1 MPDTEDSKEILGYAA
16 DVRKFE
22 IDLFWKRSTFFW
34 AFSTTAVGAY
44 GFANGHPGLQFAA
57 GCFGIVCAVIWS
69 LVNRGSK
76 YWQLVWERKVEVVQ
90 QEAIHLDLFSKRAN
104 PTVEQ
109 SWKWGA
115 MHFSVSALATALS
128 DFTVILW
135 FGLIVRASALGPHI
149 SSGYAEIALALVTI
163 IYLAVVMA
171 WCNRNEE
178 NQKRW
183 LWRLLFI
190 FFGKPPDLK

>member
-1 MPDTEDSKEILGYAA
+1 MPDTEDSKQILTYAA

-34 AFSTTAVGAY
+34 AFSTTALGAY
-44 GFANGHPGLQFAA
+44 GFANNHPGLQFAA
-57 GCFGIVCAVIWS
+57 GCFGLVCAVVWT

-76 YWQLVWERKVEVVQ
+76 YWQEVWEKKVEAVQ
-90 QEAIHLDLFSKRAN
+90 PGAINFDLFSKRTN
-104 PTVEQ
+104 PSVEQ

-128 DFTVILW
+128 DFTIVLW
-135 FGLIVRASALGPHI
+135 FGLIVRASVLGPQI
-149 SSGYAEIALALVTI
+149 PIECAEFVLALVTTV
-163 IYLAVVMA
+163 YVAVVIA

-178 NQKRW
+178 NRKRW
-183 LWRLLFI
+183 LWRFLFVL
-190 FFGKPPDLK
+190 FGKPPS